1 MKLKNR
7 FILAALVAAIG
18 LTVNAGW
25 VYTKTGTNDKGV
37 EVGVLSDDNWSL
49 GIFKLSGNGRLL
61 M

>member
-1 MKLKNR
+1 MKTKGRLV
-7 FILAALVAAIG
+7 LAALVVAMG

-25 VYTKTGTNDKGV
+25 VYTKTGMNEKGV
-37 EVGVLSDDNWSL
+37 EVGVLSDDNWSF